1 MQFLICISF
10 VTAEPST
17 TRDRNPWNCELL
29 EAMSQNIRQLGP
41 SPLRTAIV
49 MVRSGERAF
58 LLPRGHNL
66 CCPGLLKGPTPGAGP
81 EKCTPCFPTGTQP
94 TCFTSQVLAGHWGK
108 RNPGQNRRSYRW
120 LAKDRKP
127 RVLDGVS
134 PTFGH
139 FSSSGTTSSCG
150 RSLLR
155 GASGGSPALC
165 GRKGDR

>member
-10 VTAEPST
+10 VTAEPRT
-17 TRDRNPWNCELL
+17 TRGRNPWTCELL

-49 MVRSGERAF
+49 TVRSGERAF

-94 TCFTSQVLAGHWGK
+94 TCFTSQVISWPLEKA
-108 RNPGQNRRSYRW
+108 
-120 LAKDRKP
+120 KP
-127 RVLDGVS
+127 RPE
-134 PTFGH
+134 PTELQTAGQGQKTQ
-139 FSSSGTTSSCG
+139 SSRWSLSYL
-150 RSLLR
+150 RSFLLLR
-155 GASGGSPALC
+155 NNFFVWAISTSWGIGW
-165 GRKGDR
+165 